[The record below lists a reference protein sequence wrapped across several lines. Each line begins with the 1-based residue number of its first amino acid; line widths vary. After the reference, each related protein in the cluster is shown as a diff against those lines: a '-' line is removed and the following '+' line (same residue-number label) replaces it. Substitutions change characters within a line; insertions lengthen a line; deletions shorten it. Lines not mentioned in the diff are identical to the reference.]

1 MRVHR
6 VKSPKLAKE
15 RGKYSMNQLNYTTLI
30 GKLADLPD
38 PRNPRG
44 QRYEWLMIL
53 TLICGALLSGHKS
66 VRGMAQWAFLHGREI
81 LDLLQPQRRIV
92 PSASTLYRTLRAL
105 DVEALELRL
114 SNYSAVIDGDDS
126 IMGAVQGP
134 QQESVRGQAI
144 DGKEVRGAGKQGA
157 PLTLVSLVR
166 HESAVVLGQQ
176 AVDQKSNEI
185 TVVPALLAGRDLRGT
200 VTTMDALLTQ
210 HEIAQQILDQG
221 RDYLMVVKRNQPTL
235 FEAIEVLFDS
245 PPIPASADEYL
256 RYTYANPG
264 HGRIETR
271 SLESSTALN
280 DYLKWPGIAQ
290 VLRRTRRSLEVK
302 TGEISEHV
310 TYAITSLVRT
320 QARPQQLE
328 ALWRA
333 HWTIE
338 NRLHYVRD
346 VSMGEDGS
354 TLRTGNAPH
363 ALAALRNAILTL
375 LRYEGWSTI
384 PDAFR
389 YFAAS
394 VHKSLQ
400 IIGALET

>member
-15 RGKYSMNQLNYTTLI
+15 RGEYSMNQVNYTTLI

-38 PRNPRG
+38 PRSRRG
-44 QRYEWLMIL
+44 QRYEWLFL
-53 TLICGALLSGHKS
+53 LVVICGALISGHKS
-66 VRGMAQWAFLHGREI
+66 VRGMAQWAFVHGKEI
-81 LDLLQPQRRIV
+81 LEMLQPQRQLV
-92 PSASTLYRTLRAL
+92 PSAATLYRTLRAI
-105 DVEALELRL
+105 DVNELEVRL
-114 SNYSAVIDGDDS
+114 SGYSAAIDGNDRV
-126 IMGAVQGP
+126 MGAVQGS
-134 QQESVRGQAI
+134 QQESMRGQSI

-166 HESAVVLGQQ
+166 HESAVVLAQQ
-176 AVDQKSNEI
+176 AVDKKTNEI
-185 TVVPALLAGRDLRGT
+185 TVVPALLAGRDLSGT
-200 VTTMDALLTQ
+200 VTTLDALLTQ

-221 RDYLMVVKRNQPTL
+221 GDYLMVVKRNQPTL
-235 FEAIEVLFDS
+235 FEAIELIFAS
-245 PPIPASADEYL
+245 PPLPAHTDEYL
-256 RYTYANPG
+256 RYTYTNSG

-280 DYLKWPGIAQ
+280 HYLKWPGLAQ
-290 VLRRTRRSLEVK
+290 VLRRTRRAIEVK

-310 TYAITSLVRT
+310 TFAITSLHRT

-346 VSMGEDGS
+346 ESMGEDRS
-354 TLRTGNAPH
+354 TLRSAHAPH
-363 ALAALRNAILTL
+363 ALAALRNATLAL
-375 LRYEGWSTI
+375 LRYEGWSNI

>member
-1 MRVHR
+1 
-6 VKSPKLAKE
+6 
-15 RGKYSMNQLNYTTLI
+15 MNQINYTTLV
-30 GKLADLPD
+30 GKLAAIPD
-38 PRNPRG
+38 PRSKRG
-44 QRYEWLMIL
+44 QRYEWLFVL
-53 TLICGALLSGHKS
+53 VVICGALLSGQKS
-66 VRGMAQWAFLHGREI
+66 VRGMAQWAFVHGREI
-81 LDLLQPQRRIV
+81 LSLLQPKRQMV
-92 PSASTLYRTLRAL
+92 PSAATLYRTLRAI
-105 DVEALELRL
+105 DVTELELRL
-114 SNYSAVIDGDDS
+114 SSYSAVIDDDDRV
-126 IMGAVQGP
+126 MGAVQGS
-134 QQESVRGQAI
+134 QQAAMRGQSI

-166 HESAVVLGQQ
+166 HESAVVLAQR
-176 AVDQKSNEI
+176 AVDQKTNEI
-185 TVVPALLAGRDLRGT
+185 TVVPALLADRPLQGT

-221 RDYLMVVKRNQPTL
+221 GDYLMVVKRNQPTL
-235 FEAIEVLFDS
+235 YEAIEVLFAT
-245 PPIPASADEYL
+245 PPRPAHPDEYL
-256 RYTYANPG
+256 RYTYTNAG

-280 DYLKWPGIAQ
+280 DYLNWPGIAQ
-290 VLRRTRRSLEVK
+290 VLRRTRRTIEVK

-310 TYAITSLVRT
+310 TFAITSLHRT

-346 VSMGEDGS
+346 ETMGEDRS
-354 TLRTGNAPH
+354 TLRTANAPH
-363 ALAALRNAILTL
+363 ALAALRNAMLAL
-375 LRYEGWSTI
+375 LRFEGWSNI

-389 YFAAS
+389 FFAAS